1 MHLSLSDSYM
11 ILLMTSNIRNVA
23 ILTKNHTLV
32 ATESKEYITKL
43 LIEKNIEVYPIP
55 SFEISDFP
63 TLQYKF
69 GPTLE
74 KIDLIISIGGDGTT
88 LRAFRFYPSNVPV
101 FSINVGGTRGI
112 LSEIKIDAIAES
124 INMIIEGNFFYD
136 ERIRIQVSYLDKLF
150 PPALNDVLL
159 FRSDLTRTPSITIT
173 YRGDKIIQRMD
184 GLLISTPTG
193 STGHS
198 ISLGG
203 PIVHEESDCLTINPI
218 APINKLPQLVV
229 PVDEILV
236 SSNYKLDLIVDG
248 QDRFSIDPDQTISVK
263 RFPINARFIRLKK
276 RGLRQI
282 EKLGF

>member
-1 MHLSLSDSYM
+1 MHLRVPYSYM
-11 ILLMTSNIRNVA
+11 ILLMTSNIQNVA
-23 ILTKNHTLV
+23 IITKNQNVV
-32 ATESKEYITKL
+32 AAETKEYITKL
-43 LIEKNIEVYPIP
+43 LMDKNIQVYPIP
-55 SFEISDFP
+55 PFEISDFP

-74 KIDLIISIGGDGTT
+74 KTDLIISIGGDGTT
-88 LRAFRFYPSNVPV
+88 LRAFRFYPSSVPV

-112 LSEIKIDAIAES
+112 LSEIKIDAIVDS
-124 INMIIEGNFFYD
+124 INRIITGKFFYD

-150 PPALNDVLL
+150 PPALNDVLF
-159 FRSDLTRTPSITIT
+159 FRSNLTRTPNITIK
-173 YRGDKIIQRMD
+173 YRGDKITQRMD

-203 PIVHEESDCLTINPI
+203 PIVHEELDCLTINPI
-218 APINKLPQLVV
+218 APINKLPQLIV
-229 PVDEILV
+229 PLDEILV

-263 RFPINARFIRLKK
+263 RFPKNARFIRLKK

>member
-1 MHLSLSDSYM
+1 MHLRLPFSYM

-23 ILTKNHTLV
+23 IITKNHNVV
-32 ATESKEYITKL
+32 AAETKEYITKL
-43 LIEKNIEVYPIP
+43 LMDKNIQVYPIP
-55 SFEISDFP
+55 PFEISDFP

-74 KIDLIISIGGDGTT
+74 KTDLIISIGGDGTT
-88 LRAFRFYPSNVPV
+88 LRAFRFYPSNIPV

-112 LSEIKIDAIAES
+112 LSEIKIDAIVDS
-124 INMIIEGNFFYD
+124 INRITTGNFFYD

-150 PPALNDVLL
+150 PPALNDVLF
-159 FRSDLTRTPSITIT
+159 FRSNLTRTPNITIK
-173 YRGDKIIQRMD
+173 YRGDQITQRMD

-203 PIVHEESDCLTINPI
+203 PIVHEELECLTVNPI
-218 APINKLPQLVV
+218 APINKLPQLIV

-236 SSNYKLDLIVDG
+236 SSNHKLDLIVDG

-263 RFPINARFIRLKK
+263 RFPKNARFIRLKK

>member
-1 MHLSLSDSYM
+1 MHLRVLYSYM
-11 ILLMTSNIRNVA
+11 ILLMTSNIQNVA
-23 ILTKNHTLV
+23 IITKNQNVV
-32 ATESKEYITKL
+32 AAETKEYITKL
-43 LIEKNIEVYPIP
+43 LMDKNIQVYPIP
-55 SFEISDFP
+55 PFEISDFP

-74 KIDLIISIGGDGTT
+74 KTDLIISIGGDGTT

-112 LSEIKIDAIAES
+112 LSEIKIDAIVDS
-124 INMIIEGNFFYD
+124 INRIITGKFFYD

-150 PPALNDVLL
+150 PPALNDVLF
-159 FRSDLTRTPSITIT
+159 FRSNLTRTPNITIK
-173 YRGDKIIQRMD
+173 YRGDEITQRMD

-203 PIVHEESDCLTINPI
+203 PIVHEELDCLTINPI
-218 APINKLPQLVV
+218 APINKLPQLIV
-229 PVDEILV
+229 PLDEILV
-236 SSNYKLDLIVDG
+236 SSNSKLDLIVDG
-248 QDRFSIDPDQTISVK
+248 QDRFSIHPDQTISVK
-263 RFPINARFIRLKK
+263 RFPKNARFIRLQK

>member
-1 MHLSLSDSYM
+1 
-11 ILLMTSNIRNVA
+11 MTSNIQNVA
-23 ILTKNHTLV
+23 IITKNQNVV
-32 ATESKEYITKL
+32 AAETKEYITKL
-43 LIEKNIEVYPIP
+43 LMDKNIQVYPIP
-55 SFEISDFP
+55 PFEISDFP

-74 KIDLIISIGGDGTT
+74 KTDLIISIGGDGTT
-88 LRAFRFYPSNVPV
+88 LRAFRFYPSSVPV

-112 LSEIKIDAIAES
+112 LSEIKIDAIVDS
-124 INMIIEGNFFYD
+124 INRIITGKFFYD

-150 PPALNDVLL
+150 PPALNDVLF
-159 FRSDLTRTPSITIT
+159 FRSNLTRTPNITIK
-173 YRGDKIIQRMD
+173 YRGDKITQRMD

-203 PIVHEESDCLTINPI
+203 PIVHEELDCLTINPI
-218 APINKLPQLVV
+218 APINKLPQLIV
-229 PVDEILV
+229 PLDEILV

-263 RFPINARFIRLKK
+263 RFPKNARFIRLKK